1 MAAILNLHTINI
13 SIIKFFQEMIEKLLI
28 KYDIILLMKLDG
40 RVAIITG
47 ASGGIGKSAAKK
59 MLEEGSKVVLVSRDK
74 NRLKKAVEDIGR
86 SDNLIYAA
94 ADVSH
99 ESEVLSVIEQT
110 LTAFD
115 KIDIL
120 INCAAIINDPTP
132 FHLMTEDQWSNLIN
146 VNLKGTFQPIKAVI
160 PIMME
165 QKSGNIVNISS
176 LLGMRAIPKVP
187 FSVYGVTKAG
197 IIMLTKSIAVEY
209 GQYNIRCNCIA
220 PSTIR
225 SPIMEPYLQ
234 DENAKRMLEG
244 SFPLKRIGEPEDVS
258 NAILFLVSEDSN
270 WITGSVMALD
280 GGISAKL

>member
-1 MAAILNLHTINI
+1 
-13 SIIKFFQEMIEKLLI
+13 
-28 KYDIILLMKLDG
+28 MKLNG
-40 RVAIITG
+40 KVTIITG
-47 ASGGIGKSAAKK
+47 ASGGIGKSVAQKI
-59 MLEEGSKVVLVSRDK
+59 LEEGSKVVLVSRNK
-74 NRLKKAVEDIGR
+74 NKLKKTVEELGKN
-86 SDNLIYAA
+86 DNLIYVA

-115 KIDIL
+115 KIDNL

-132 FHLMTEDQWSNLIN
+132 FHLMTEDQWTNLMN

-160 PIMME
+160 PLMIE
-165 QKSGNIVNISS
+165 QKSGNIINISS
-176 LLGMRAIPKVP
+176 LLGIRAIPKVP

-225 SPIMEPYLQ
+225 SPMMEPYLQ

-244 SFPLKRIGEPEDVS
+244 SFPLKRIGDPEDVA
-258 NAILFLVSEDSN
+258 NAILFLSSDDSK
-270 WITGSVMALD
+270 WITGTVMTLD

>member
-1 MAAILNLHTINI
+1 
-13 SIIKFFQEMIEKLLI
+13 
-28 KYDIILLMKLDG
+28 MKLNG
-40 RVAIITG
+40 KVTIITG
-47 ASGGIGKSAAKK
+47 ASGGIGKSVAQKV
-59 MLEEGSKVVLVSRDK
+59 LEEGSKVVLVSRNK
-74 NRLKKAVEDIGR
+74 NKLKKTVEELGKN
-86 SDNLIYAA
+86 DNLIHMA

-132 FHLMTEDQWSNLIN
+132 FHLMTEDQWTNLMN
-146 VNLKGTFQPIKAVI
+146 VNIKGTLQPIKAVI
-160 PIMME
+160 PLMIE
-165 QKSGNIVNISS
+165 QKSGNIINISS
-176 LLGMRAIPKVP
+176 LLGIRAIPKVP

-225 SPIMEPYLQ
+225 SPMMEPYLQ

-244 SFPLKRIGEPEDVS
+244 SFPLKRIGDPEDVA
-258 NAILFLVSEDSN
+258 NAILFLASDDSK
-270 WITGSVMALD
+270 WITGTVMTLD

>member
-1 MAAILNLHTINI
+1 
-13 SIIKFFQEMIEKLLI
+13 
-28 KYDIILLMKLDG
+28 MKLNG
-40 RVAIITG
+40 KVTIITG
-47 ASGGIGKSAAKK
+47 ASGGIGKSVAQKI
-59 MLEEGSKVVLVSRDK
+59 LEEGSKVVLVSRNK
-74 NRLKKAVEDIGR
+74 NKLKKTVEELGKN
-86 SDNLIYAA
+86 DNLIYVA

-115 KIDIL
+115 KIDNL

-132 FHLMTEDQWSNLIN
+132 FHLMTEDQWTNLMN
-146 VNLKGTFQPIKAVI
+146 VNIKGTFQPIKAVI
-160 PIMME
+160 PLMIE
-165 QKSGNIVNISS
+165 QKSGNIINISS
-176 LLGMRAIPKVP
+176 LLGIRAIPKVP

-244 SFPLKRIGEPEDVS
+244 SFPLKRIGDPEDVA
-258 NAILFLVSEDSN
+258 NAILFLSSDDSK
-270 WITGSVMALD
+270 WITGTVMTLD

>member
-1 MAAILNLHTINI
+1 
-13 SIIKFFQEMIEKLLI
+13 
-28 KYDIILLMKLDG
+28 MKLNG
-40 RVAIITG
+40 KVTIITG
-47 ASGGIGKSAAKK
+47 ASGGIGKSVAQKV
-59 MLEEGSKVVLVSRDK
+59 LEEGSKVVLVSRNK
-74 NRLKKAVEDIGR
+74 NKLKKTVEELGKN
-86 SDNLIYAA
+86 DNLIYMA

-115 KIDIL
+115 KIDSL

-132 FHLMTEDQWSNLIN
+132 FHLMTEDQWTNLMN

-160 PIMME
+160 PLMIE
-165 QKSGNIVNISS
+165 QKSGNIINISS
-176 LLGMRAIPKVP
+176 LLGIRAIPKVP

-225 SPIMEPYLQ
+225 SPMMEPYLQ

-244 SFPLKRIGEPEDVS
+244 SFPLKRIGDPEDVA
-258 NAILFLVSEDSN
+258 NAILFLASDDSK
-270 WITGSVMALD
+270 WITGTVMTLD

>member
-1 MAAILNLHTINI
+1 
-13 SIIKFFQEMIEKLLI
+13 
-28 KYDIILLMKLDG
+28 MKLNG
-40 RVAIITG
+40 KVTIITG
-47 ASGGIGKSAAKK
+47 ASGGIGKSVAQKV
-59 MLEEGSKVVLVSRDK
+59 LEEGSKVVLVSRNK
-74 NRLKKAVEDIGR
+74 NKLKKTVDELGNN
-86 SDNLIYAA
+86 DNLIYVA

-115 KIDIL
+115 KIDNL

-132 FHLMTEDQWSNLIN
+132 FHLMTEDQWTNLMN

-160 PIMME
+160 PLMIE
-165 QKSGNIVNISS
+165 QKSGNIINISS
-176 LLGMRAIPKVP
+176 LLGIRAIPKVP

-225 SPIMEPYLQ
+225 SPMMEPYLQ

-244 SFPLKRIGEPEDVS
+244 SFPLKRIGDPEDVA
-258 NAILFLVSEDSN
+258 NAILFLSSDDSK
-270 WITGSVMALD
+270 WITGTVMTLD

>member
-1 MAAILNLHTINI
+1 
-13 SIIKFFQEMIEKLLI
+13 
-28 KYDIILLMKLDG
+28 MKLNG
-40 RVAIITG
+40 KVTIITG
-47 ASGGIGKSAAKK
+47 ASGGIGKSVAQKV
-59 MLEEGSKVVLVSRDK
+59 LEEGSKVVLVSRNK
-74 NRLKKAVEDIGR
+74 NKLKKTVEELGQN
-86 SDNLIYAA
+86 DNLIYVA

-115 KIDIL
+115 KIDNL
-120 INCAAIINDPTP
+120 VNCAAIINDPTP
-132 FHLMTEDQWSNLIN
+132 FHLMTEDQWTNLIN

-160 PIMME
+160 PLMIE
-165 QKSGNIVNISS
+165 QKSGNIINISS
-176 LLGMRAIPKVP
+176 LLGIRAIPKVP

-225 SPIMEPYLQ
+225 SPMMEPYLQ

-244 SFPLKRIGEPEDVS
+244 SFPLKRIGDPEDVA
-258 NAILFLVSEDSN
+258 NAILFLASDDSK
-270 WITGSVMALD
+270 WITGTVMTLD

>member
-1 MAAILNLHTINI
+1 M
-13 SIIKFFQEMIEKLLI
+13 
-28 KYDIILLMKLDG
+28 
-40 RVAIITG
+40 
-47 ASGGIGKSAAKK
+47 GK
-59 MLEEGSKVVLVSRDK
+59 
-74 NRLKKAVEDIGR
+74 N
-86 SDNLIYAA
+86 DNLIYMA

-115 KIDIL
+115 KIDNL

-132 FHLMTEDQWSNLIN
+132 FHLMTEDQWTNLMN

-160 PIMME
+160 PLMIE
-165 QKSGNIVNISS
+165 QKSGNIINISS
-176 LLGMRAIPKVP
+176 LLGIRAIPKVP
-187 FSVYGVTKAG
+187 FSIYGVTKAG

-225 SPIMEPYLQ
+225 SPMMEPYLQ

-244 SFPLKRIGEPEDVS
+244 SFPLKRIGDPEDVA
-258 NAILFLVSEDSN
+258 NAILFLASDDSK
-270 WITGSVMALD
+270 WITGTVMTLD
-280 GGISAKL
+280 GGISTKL

>member
-1 MAAILNLHTINI
+1 
-13 SIIKFFQEMIEKLLI
+13 
-28 KYDIILLMKLDG
+28 MKLDG
-40 RVAIITG
+40 KVTIITG

-59 MLEEGSKVVLVSRDK
+59 ILEESSKVVLVSRDR
-74 NRLKKAVEDIGR
+74 NRLRKTVEEIGR
-86 SDNLIYAA
+86 NDNLIYAA

-132 FHLMTEDQWSNLIN
+132 FHSMTEDQWTNLIN

-176 LLGMRAIPKVP
+176 LLGIRAIPKVP

-258 NAILFLVSEDSN
+258 NAILFLASEDSK

>member
-1 MAAILNLHTINI
+1 
-13 SIIKFFQEMIEKLLI
+13 
-28 KYDIILLMKLDG
+28 MKLNG
-40 RVAIITG
+40 KVTIITG
-47 ASGGIGKSAAKK
+47 ASGGIGKSVAQKV
-59 MLEEGSKVVLVSRDK
+59 LEEGSKVVLVSRNK
-74 NRLKKAVEDIGR
+74 NKLKKTVEELGKN
-86 SDNLIYAA
+86 DNLIHMAV
-94 ADVSH
+94 DVSH

-115 KIDIL
+115 KIDNL

-132 FHLMTEDQWSNLIN
+132 FHLMTEDQWTNLMN
-146 VNLKGTFQPIKAVI
+146 VNIKGTFQPIKAVI
-160 PIMME
+160 PLMIE
-165 QKSGNIVNISS
+165 QKSGNIINISS
-176 LLGMRAIPKVP
+176 LLGIRAIPKVP

-225 SPIMEPYLQ
+225 SPMMEPYLQ

-244 SFPLKRIGEPEDVS
+244 SFPLKRIGDPEDVA
-258 NAILFLVSEDSN
+258 NAILFLSSDDSK
-270 WITGSVMALD
+270 WITGTVMTLD

>member
-1 MAAILNLHTINI
+1 
-13 SIIKFFQEMIEKLLI
+13 
-28 KYDIILLMKLDG
+28 MKLNG
-40 RVAIITG
+40 KVTIITG
-47 ASGGIGKSAAKK
+47 ASGGIGKSVAQKV
-59 MLEEGSKVVLVSRDK
+59 LDEGSKVVLVSRNK
-74 NRLKKAVEDIGR
+74 NKLKKTVEELGKN
-86 SDNLIYAA
+86 DNLIHMAV
-94 ADVSH
+94 DVSH

-115 KIDIL
+115 KIDNL

-132 FHLMTEDQWSNLIN
+132 FHLMTEDQWTNLMN

-160 PIMME
+160 PLMIE
-165 QKSGNIVNISS
+165 QKSGNIINISS
-176 LLGMRAIPKVP
+176 LLGVRAIPKVP

-225 SPIMEPYLQ
+225 SPMMEPYLQ

-244 SFPLKRIGEPEDVS
+244 SFPLKRIGDPEDVA
-258 NAILFLVSEDSN
+258 NAILFLASDDSK
-270 WITGSVMALD
+270 WITGTVMTLD

>member
-1 MAAILNLHTINI
+1 
-13 SIIKFFQEMIEKLLI
+13 
-28 KYDIILLMKLDG
+28 MKLNG
-40 RVAIITG
+40 KVTIITG
-47 ASGGIGKSAAKK
+47 ASGAIGKSVAQKV
-59 MLEEGSKVVLVSRDK
+59 LEEGSKVVLVSRNK
-74 NRLKKAVEDIGR
+74 NKLKKTVEELGKN
-86 SDNLIYAA
+86 DNLIHMA

-115 KIDIL
+115 KIDNL

-132 FHLMTEDQWSNLIN
+132 FHLMTEDQWTNLMN

-160 PIMME
+160 PLMIE
-165 QKSGNIVNISS
+165 QKSGNIINISS
-176 LLGMRAIPKVP
+176 LLGIRAIPKVP

-225 SPIMEPYLQ
+225 SPMMEPYLQ

-244 SFPLKRIGEPEDVS
+244 SFPLKRIGDPEDVA
-258 NAILFLVSEDSN
+258 NAILFLASDDSK
-270 WITGSVMALD
+270 WITGTVMTLD

>member
-1 MAAILNLHTINI
+1 
-13 SIIKFFQEMIEKLLI
+13 
-28 KYDIILLMKLDG
+28 MKLNG
-40 RVAIITG
+40 KVTIITG
-47 ASGGIGKSAAKK
+47 ASGGIGKSVAQKI
-59 MLEEGSKVVLVSRDK
+59 LEEGSKVVLVSRNK
-74 NRLKKAVEDIGR
+74 NKLKKTVEELGQN
-86 SDNLIYAA
+86 DNLIYVA

-115 KIDIL
+115 KIDNL

-132 FHLMTEDQWSNLIN
+132 FHLMTEDQWTNLMN

-160 PIMME
+160 PLMIE
-165 QKSGNIVNISS
+165 QKSGNIINISS
-176 LLGMRAIPKVP
+176 LLGIRAIPKVP

-225 SPIMEPYLQ
+225 SPMMEPYLQ

-244 SFPLKRIGEPEDVS
+244 SFPLKRIGDPEDVA
-258 NAILFLVSEDSN
+258 NAILFLSSDDSK
-270 WITGSVMALD
+270 WITGTVMTLD

>member
-1 MAAILNLHTINI
+1 
-13 SIIKFFQEMIEKLLI
+13 
-28 KYDIILLMKLDG
+28 MKLNG
-40 RVAIITG
+40 KVTIITG
-47 ASGGIGKSAAKK
+47 ASGGIGKSVAQKV
-59 MLEEGSKVVLVSRDK
+59 LEEGSKVVLVSRNK
-74 NRLKKAVEDIGR
+74 NKLKKTVEELGKN
-86 SDNLIYAA
+86 DNLIHMAV
-94 ADVSH
+94 DVSH

-115 KIDIL
+115 KIDNL

-132 FHLMTEDQWSNLIN
+132 FHLMTEDQWTNLMN

-160 PIMME
+160 PLMIE
-165 QKSGNIVNISS
+165 QKSGNIINISS
-176 LLGMRAIPKVP
+176 LLGIRAIPKVP

-225 SPIMEPYLQ
+225 SPMMEPYLQ

-244 SFPLKRIGEPEDVS
+244 SFPLKRIGDPEDVA
-258 NAILFLVSEDSN
+258 NAILFLASDDSK
-270 WITGSVMALD
+270 WITGTVMTLD

>member
-1 MAAILNLHTINI
+1 
-13 SIIKFFQEMIEKLLI
+13 
-28 KYDIILLMKLDG
+28 MKLNG
-40 RVAIITG
+40 KVTIITG
-47 ASGGIGKSAAKK
+47 ASGGIGKSVAQKV
-59 MLEEGSKVVLVSRDK
+59 LEEGSKVVLVSRNK
-74 NRLKKAVEDIGR
+74 NKLKKTVEELGKN
-86 SDNLIYAA
+86 DNLIHMA

-115 KIDIL
+115 KIDNL

-132 FHLMTEDQWSNLIN
+132 FHLMTEDQWTNLMN

-160 PIMME
+160 PLMIE
-165 QKSGNIVNISS
+165 QRSGNIINISS
-176 LLGMRAIPKVP
+176 LLGIRAIPKVP

-225 SPIMEPYLQ
+225 SPMMEPYLQ

-244 SFPLKRIGEPEDVS
+244 SFPLKRIGDPEDVA
-258 NAILFLVSEDSN
+258 NAILFLASDDSK
-270 WITGSVMALD
+270 WITGTVMTLD

>member
-1 MAAILNLHTINI
+1 
-13 SIIKFFQEMIEKLLI
+13 
-28 KYDIILLMKLDG
+28 MKLNG
-40 RVAIITG
+40 KVTIITG
-47 ASGGIGKSAAKK
+47 ASGGIGKSVAQKV
-59 MLEEGSKVVLVSRDK
+59 LEEGSKVVLVSRNK
-74 NRLKKAVEDIGR
+74 NKLKKTVEELGKN
-86 SDNLIYAA
+86 DNLIHMA

-115 KIDIL
+115 KIDNL

-132 FHLMTEDQWSNLIN
+132 FHLMTEDQWMNLMN

-160 PIMME
+160 PLMIE
-165 QKSGNIVNISS
+165 QKSGNIINISS
-176 LLGMRAIPKVP
+176 LLGIRAIPKVP
-187 FSVYGVTKAG
+187 FSIYGVTKAG
-197 IIMLTKSIAVEY
+197 IIMLTRSIAVEY

-225 SPIMEPYLQ
+225 SPMMEPYLQ

-244 SFPLKRIGEPEDVS
+244 SFPLKRIGDPEDVA
-258 NAILFLVSEDSN
+258 NAILFLASDDSK
-270 WITGSVMALD
+270 WITGTVITLD

>member
-1 MAAILNLHTINI
+1 
-13 SIIKFFQEMIEKLLI
+13 
-28 KYDIILLMKLDG
+28 MKLNG
-40 RVAIITG
+40 KVTIITG
-47 ASGGIGKSAAKK
+47 ASGGIGKSVAQKV
-59 MLEEGSKVVLVSRDK
+59 LEEGSKVVLVSRNK
-74 NRLKKAVEDIGR
+74 NKLKKTVEELGKN
-86 SDNLIYAA
+86 DNLIHMA

-99 ESEVLSVIEQT
+99 ESEVLSVVEQT

-115 KIDIL
+115 KIDNL

-132 FHLMTEDQWSNLIN
+132 FHLMTEDQWTNLMN

-160 PIMME
+160 PLMIE
-165 QKSGNIVNISS
+165 QKSGNIINISS
-176 LLGMRAIPKVP
+176 LLGVRAIPKVP

-244 SFPLKRIGEPEDVS
+244 SFPLKRIGDPEDVA
-258 NAILFLVSEDSN
+258 NAILFLASDDSK
-270 WITGSVMALD
+270 WITGTVMTLD

>member
-1 MAAILNLHTINI
+1 
-13 SIIKFFQEMIEKLLI
+13 
-28 KYDIILLMKLDG
+28 MKLNG
-40 RVAIITG
+40 KVTIITG
-47 ASGGIGKSAAKK
+47 ASGGIGKSVAQKI
-59 MLEEGSKVVLVSRDK
+59 LEEGSKVVLVSRNKNKLKKTVEELDK
-74 NRLKKAVEDIGR
+74 N
-86 SDNLIYAA
+86 DNLIYVA

-99 ESEVLSVIEQT
+99 ESEVLSIIEQT

-115 KIDIL
+115 KIDNL

-132 FHLMTEDQWSNLIN
+132 FHLMTEDQWTNLMN
-146 VNLKGTFQPIKAVI
+146 VNIKGTFQPIKAVI
-160 PIMME
+160 PLMIE
-165 QKSGNIVNISS
+165 QKSGNIINISS
-176 LLGMRAIPKVP
+176 LLGIRAIPKVP

-225 SPIMEPYLQ
+225 SPMMEPYLQ

-244 SFPLKRIGEPEDVS
+244 SFPLKRIGDPEDVA
-258 NAILFLVSEDSN
+258 NAILFLASDDSK
-270 WITGSVMALD
+270 WITGTVMTLD

>member
-1 MAAILNLHTINI
+1 
-13 SIIKFFQEMIEKLLI
+13 
-28 KYDIILLMKLDG
+28 MKLNG
-40 RVAIITG
+40 KVTIITG
-47 ASGGIGKSAAKK
+47 ASGGIGKSVAQKV
-59 MLEEGSKVVLVSRDK
+59 LEEGSKVVLVSRNK
-74 NRLKKAVEDIGR
+74 NKLKKTVEEWGKN
-86 SDNLIYAA
+86 DNLIYVA

-115 KIDIL
+115 KIDNL
-120 INCAAIINDPTP
+120 INCAAIINDPIP
-132 FHLMTEDQWSNLIN
+132 FHLMTEDQWTNLMN

-160 PIMME
+160 PLMIE
-165 QKSGNIVNISS
+165 QKSGNIINISS
-176 LLGMRAIPKVP
+176 LLGIRAIPKVP

-225 SPIMEPYLQ
+225 SPMMEPYLQ

-244 SFPLKRIGEPEDVS
+244 SFPLKRIGDPEDVA
-258 NAILFLVSEDSN
+258 NAILFLSSDDSK
-270 WITGSVMALD
+270 WITGTVMTLD

>member
-1 MAAILNLHTINI
+1 
-13 SIIKFFQEMIEKLLI
+13 
-28 KYDIILLMKLDG
+28 MKLNG
-40 RVAIITG
+40 KVTIITG
-47 ASGGIGKSAAKK
+47 ASGGIGKSVAQKI
-59 MLEEGSKVVLVSRDK
+59 LEEGSKVVLVSRNK
-74 NRLKKAVEDIGR
+74 NKLKKTVEELGKN
-86 SDNLIYAA
+86 DNWIYVA

-115 KIDIL
+115 KIDNL

-132 FHLMTEDQWSNLIN
+132 FHLMTEDQWTNLMN
-146 VNLKGTFQPIKAVI
+146 VNIKGTFQPIKAVI
-160 PIMME
+160 PLMIE
-165 QKSGNIVNISS
+165 QKSGNIINISS
-176 LLGMRAIPKVP
+176 LLGIRAIPKVP

-225 SPIMEPYLQ
+225 SPMMEPYLQ

-244 SFPLKRIGEPEDVS
+244 SFPLKRIGDPEDVA
-258 NAILFLVSEDSN
+258 NAILFLASDDSK
-270 WITGSVMALD
+270 WVTGTVMTLD

>member
-1 MAAILNLHTINI
+1 
-13 SIIKFFQEMIEKLLI
+13 
-28 KYDIILLMKLDG
+28 MKLNG
-40 RVAIITG
+40 KVTIITG
-47 ASGGIGKSAAKK
+47 ASGGIGKSVAQKV
-59 MLEEGSKVVLVSRDK
+59 LEEGSKVVLVSRNK
-74 NRLKKAVEDIGR
+74 NKLKKTVDELGKN
-86 SDNLIYAA
+86 DNLIYAA

-115 KIDIL
+115 KIDNL

-132 FHLMTEDQWSNLIN
+132 FHLMTEDQWTNLMN

-160 PIMME
+160 PLMIE
-165 QKSGNIVNISS
+165 QKSGNIINISS
-176 LLGMRAIPKVP
+176 LLGIRAIPKVP

-225 SPIMEPYLQ
+225 SPMMEPYLQ

-244 SFPLKRIGEPEDVS
+244 SFPLKRIGDPEDVA
-258 NAILFLVSEDSN
+258 NAILFLSSDDSK
-270 WITGSVMALD
+270 WITGTVMTLD

>member
-1 MAAILNLHTINI
+1 MRL
-13 SIIKFFQEMIEKLLI
+13 EEK
-28 KYDIILLMKLDG
+28 
-40 RVAIITG
+40 VTIITG
-47 ASGGIGKSAAKK
+47 ASGGIGSFTSKK
-59 MLEEGSKVVLVSRDK
+59 LLEEGSKVVLVGRNKDKLRKILDELDK
-74 NRLKKAVEDIGR
+74 NFN
-86 SDNLIYAA
+86 DNNILSIT

-115 KIDIL
+115 KIDNL

-132 FHLMTEDQWSNLIN
+132 FHLMTEDQWTNLMN

-160 PIMME
+160 PLMIE
-165 QKSGNIVNISS
+165 QKSGNIINISS
-176 LLGMRAIPKVP
+176 LLGIRAIPKVP

-225 SPIMEPYLQ
+225 SPMMEPYLQ

-244 SFPLKRIGEPEDVS
+244 SFPLKRIGDPEDVA
-258 NAILFLVSEDSN
+258 NAILFLASDDSK
-270 WITGSVMALD
+270 WITGTVMTLD

>member
-1 MAAILNLHTINI
+1 
-13 SIIKFFQEMIEKLLI
+13 
-28 KYDIILLMKLDG
+28 MKLNG
-40 RVAIITG
+40 KVTIITG
-47 ASGGIGKSAAKK
+47 ASGGIGKSVAQKV
-59 MLEEGSKVVLVSRDK
+59 LEEGSKVVLVSRNK
-74 NRLKKAVEDIGR
+74 NKLKKTVEELGKN
-86 SDNLIYAA
+86 DNLIHMA

-115 KIDIL
+115 KIDNL

-132 FHLMTEDQWSNLIN
+132 FHLMTEDQWTNLMN
-146 VNLKGTFQPIKAVI
+146 VNLKGTFQPVKAVI
-160 PIMME
+160 PLMIE
-165 QKSGNIVNISS
+165 QRSGNIINISS
-176 LLGMRAIPKVP
+176 LLGIRAIPKVP

-225 SPIMEPYLQ
+225 SPMMEPYLQ

-244 SFPLKRIGEPEDVS
+244 SFPLKRIGDPEDVA
-258 NAILFLVSEDSN
+258 NAILFLASDDSK
-270 WITGSVMALD
+270 WITGTVMTLD

>member
-1 MAAILNLHTINI
+1 
-13 SIIKFFQEMIEKLLI
+13 
-28 KYDIILLMKLDG
+28 MKLNG
-40 RVAIITG
+40 KVTIITG
-47 ASGGIGKSAAKK
+47 ASGGIGKSVAQKV
-59 MLEEGSKVVLVSRDK
+59 LEEGSKVVLVSRNK
-74 NRLKKAVEDIGR
+74 NKLKKTVEELGKN
-86 SDNLIYAA
+86 DNLIHMA

-115 KIDIL
+115 KIDNL

-132 FHLMTEDQWSNLIN
+132 FHLMTEDQWTNLMN
-146 VNLKGTFQPIKAVI
+146 VNLKGTLQPIKAVI
-160 PIMME
+160 PLMIE
-165 QKSGNIVNISS
+165 QKSGNIINISS
-176 LLGMRAIPKVP
+176 LLGVRAIPKVP

-244 SFPLKRIGEPEDVS
+244 SFPLKRIGDPEDVA
-258 NAILFLVSEDSN
+258 NAILFLASDDSK
-270 WITGSVMALD
+270 WITGTVMTLD

>member
-1 MAAILNLHTINI
+1 
-13 SIIKFFQEMIEKLLI
+13 
-28 KYDIILLMKLDG
+28 MKLDG
-40 RVAIITG
+40 KVTIITG
-47 ASGGIGKSAAKK
+47 ASGGIGKSAAK
-59 MLEEGSKVVLVSRDK
+59 MVLEQGSKVMLVSRNRNKLRKTAEEIGK
-74 NRLKKAVEDIGR
+74 N
-86 SDNLIYAA
+86 DNLIYAA

-132 FHLMTEDQWSNLIN
+132 FHSMTEDQWTNLIN
-146 VNLKGTFQPIKAVI
+146 VNLKGTFQPIKAVV

-165 QKSGNIVNISS
+165 QKSGNIINISS
-176 LLGMRAIPKVP
+176 LLGIRAIPKVP

-258 NAILFLVSEDSN
+258 NAILFLASEDSK
-270 WITGSVMALD
+270 WITGSVMAVD

>member
-1 MAAILNLHTINI
+1 
-13 SIIKFFQEMIEKLLI
+13 
-28 KYDIILLMKLDG
+28 MKLNG
-40 RVAIITG
+40 KVTIITG
-47 ASGGIGKSAAKK
+47 ASGGIGKSVAQKV
-59 MLEEGSKVVLVSRDK
+59 LEEGSKVVLVSRNK
-74 NRLKKAVEDIGR
+74 NKLKKTVEELGKN
-86 SDNLIYAA
+86 DNLIYMA

-115 KIDIL
+115 KIDNL

-132 FHLMTEDQWSNLIN
+132 FHLMTEDQWTNLIN

-160 PIMME
+160 PLMIE
-165 QKSGNIVNISS
+165 QKSGNIINISS
-176 LLGMRAIPKVP
+176 LLGIRAIPKVP
-187 FSVYGVTKAG
+187 FSIYGVTKAG

-225 SPIMEPYLQ
+225 SPMMEPYLQ

-244 SFPLKRIGEPEDVS
+244 SFPLKRIGDPEDVA
-258 NAILFLVSEDSN
+258 NAILFLASDDSK
-270 WITGSVMALD
+270 WITGTVMTLD

>member
-1 MAAILNLHTINI
+1 
-13 SIIKFFQEMIEKLLI
+13 
-28 KYDIILLMKLDG
+28 MKLNG
-40 RVAIITG
+40 KVTIITG
-47 ASGGIGKSAAKK
+47 ASGGIGKSVAQKV
-59 MLEEGSKVVLVSRDK
+59 LEEGSKVVLVSRNK
-74 NRLKKAVEDIGR
+74 NKLKKTVEELGKN
-86 SDNLIYAA
+86 DNLIHMA

-115 KIDIL
+115 KIDNL

-132 FHLMTEDQWSNLIN
+132 FHLMTEDQWTNLMN

-160 PIMME
+160 PLMIE
-165 QKSGNIVNISS
+165 QKSGNIINISS
-176 LLGMRAIPKVP
+176 LLGIRAIPKVP

-225 SPIMEPYLQ
+225 SPMMEPYLQ
-234 DENAKRMLEG
+234 DENAKKVLESG
-244 SFPLKRIGEPEDVS
+244 FPLRKIGEPEDIAGAV
-258 NAILFLVSEDSN
+258 AYLCSEDAK
-270 WITGSVMALD
+270 WVTGTIMMVD
-280 GGISAKL
+280 GGVSAKQ

>member
-1 MAAILNLHTINI
+1 
-13 SIIKFFQEMIEKLLI
+13 
-28 KYDIILLMKLDG
+28 MKLNG
-40 RVAIITG
+40 KVTIITG
-47 ASGGIGKSAAKK
+47 ASGGIGKSVAQKV
-59 MLEEGSKVVLVSRDK
+59 LEEGSKVVLVSRNKNKLKKTVDELDK
-74 NRLKKAVEDIGR
+74 N
-86 SDNLIYAA
+86 DNLIYVA

-115 KIDIL
+115 KIDNL

-132 FHLMTEDQWSNLIN
+132 FHLMTEDQWTNLMN

-160 PIMME
+160 PLMIE
-165 QKSGNIVNISS
+165 QKSGNIINISS
-176 LLGMRAIPKVP
+176 LLGIRAIPKVP

-225 SPIMEPYLQ
+225 SPMMEPYLQ

-244 SFPLKRIGEPEDVS
+244 SFPLKRIGDPEDVA
-258 NAILFLVSEDSN
+258 NAILFLSSDDSK
-270 WITGSVMALD
+270 WITGTVMTLD

>member
-1 MAAILNLHTINI
+1 
-13 SIIKFFQEMIEKLLI
+13 
-28 KYDIILLMKLDG
+28 MKLNG
-40 RVAIITG
+40 KVTIITG
-47 ASGGIGKSAAKK
+47 ASGGIGKSVAQKV
-59 MLEEGSKVVLVSRDK
+59 LEEGSKVVLVSRNK
-74 NRLKKAVEDIGR
+74 NKLKKTVEELGKN
-86 SDNLIYAA
+86 DNLIHMA

-115 KIDIL
+115 KIDNL
-120 INCAAIINDPTP
+120 INCAAIINDPIP
-132 FHLMTEDQWSNLIN
+132 FHLMTEDQWTNLMN
-146 VNLKGTFQPIKAVI
+146 VNLKGTFQPVKAVI
-160 PIMME
+160 PLMIE
-165 QKSGNIVNISS
+165 QRSGNIINISS
-176 LLGMRAIPKVP
+176 LLGIRAIPKVP

-225 SPIMEPYLQ
+225 SPMMEPYLQ

-244 SFPLKRIGEPEDVS
+244 SFPLKRIGDPEDVA
-258 NAILFLVSEDSN
+258 NAILFLASDDSK
-270 WITGSVMALD
+270 WITGTVMTLD

>member
-1 MAAILNLHTINI
+1 
-13 SIIKFFQEMIEKLLI
+13 
-28 KYDIILLMKLDG
+28 MKLNG
-40 RVAIITG
+40 KVTIITG
-47 ASGGIGKSAAKK
+47 ASGGIGKSVAQKV
-59 MLEEGSKVVLVSRDK
+59 LEEGSKVVLVSRNK
-74 NRLKKAVEDIGR
+74 NKLKKTVEELGKN
-86 SDNLIYAA
+86 DNLIYMA

-115 KIDIL
+115 KIDSL

-132 FHLMTEDQWSNLIN
+132 FHLMTEDQWTNLMN

-160 PIMME
+160 PLMIE
-165 QKSGNIVNISS
+165 QRSGNIINISS
-176 LLGMRAIPKVP
+176 LLGIRAIPKVP

-225 SPIMEPYLQ
+225 SPMMEPYLQ

-244 SFPLKRIGEPEDVS
+244 SFPLKRIGDPEDVA
-258 NAILFLVSEDSN
+258 NAILFLASDDSK
-270 WITGSVMALD
+270 WITGTVMTLD

>member
-1 MAAILNLHTINI
+1 
-13 SIIKFFQEMIEKLLI
+13 
-28 KYDIILLMKLDG
+28 MKLNG
-40 RVAIITG
+40 KVTIITG
-47 ASGGIGKSAAKK
+47 ASGGIGKSVAQKV
-59 MLEEGSKVVLVSRDK
+59 LEEGSKVVLVSRNK
-74 NRLKKAVEDIGR
+74 NKLKKTVEELGKN
-86 SDNLIYAA
+86 DNLIYMA

-115 KIDIL
+115 KIDNL

-132 FHLMTEDQWSNLIN
+132 FHLMTEDQWTNLMN

-160 PIMME
+160 PLMIE
-165 QKSGNIVNISS
+165 QKSGNIINISS
-176 LLGMRAIPKVP
+176 LLGIRAIPKVP

-225 SPIMEPYLQ
+225 SPMMEPYLQ

-244 SFPLKRIGEPEDVS
+244 SFPLKRIGDPEDVA
-258 NAILFLVSEDSN
+258 NAILFLASDDSK
-270 WITGSVMALD
+270 WITGTVMTLD